1 MKKILW
7 ALCRKHV
14 GYYFCLISGK
24 IILYFEYKNNRH
36 LMNTYILM
44 HLHFTGFHGF
54 AVHFSV
60 RVVLMLQN
68 SESQQI

>member
-1 MKKILW
+1 MGPG
-7 ALCRKHV
+7 V
-14 GYYFCLISGK
+14 GYYICLISGK

-36 LMNTYILM
+36 LITYM

-60 RVVLMLQN
+60 RVVLVLQN